1 MSYRYYMFHKPA
13 GCVTALQDKTEKTIM
28 DYFKDLDTT
37 GLRPV
42 GRLDKDTEGLLL
54 LTDDGKFLHQMTHPD
69 SGIEKTYFFW
79 AMGTPDDAKAA
90 ALAHG
95 ITLRGMESGTTR
107 PALLTVLETKTL
119 ADVTSCI
126 VGKRRDHILRNRP
139 EHPVFSGH
147 LTLTEGRKHE
157 VKRLLRGIGCYCI
170 YLKRIRMGDF
180 VLDEALAPG
189 EYKELS
195 K

>member
-1 MSYRYYMFHKPA
+1 MPYRYYMFHKPA

-28 DYFKDLDTT
+28 DYFTNLDTT

-54 LTDDGKFLHQMTHPD
+54 LTDDGKFLQHMTHPD

-79 AMGTPDDAKAA
+79 AMGIPNEAKAA
-90 ALAHG
+90 ALANG
-95 ITLRGMESGTTR
+95 IVLRGMETGTTR
-107 PALLTVLETKTL
+107 PAILEVLETRTL
-119 ADVTSCI
+119 AEVAPVI

-170 YLKRIRMGDF
+170 YLKRLRMGDF
-180 VLDEALAPG
+180 VLDPDLAPG
-189 EYKELS
+189 EYKEL
-195 K
+195 